1 MRRDTHE
8 KITVSLDEINEK
20 VAELLGTIQH
30 DMLER
35 AKAHR
40 EAHTYEAVNMEE
52 MKELADHKP
61 GFSRPCG
68 AAARSVKISL
78 KSRWE

>member
-40 EAHTYEAVNMEE
+40 ELIRMRLSTW
-52 MKELADHKP
+52 K
-61 GFSRPCG
+61 R
-68 AAARSVKISL
+68 
-78 KSRWE
+78 